1 MEPLHDGPSG
11 GTPPGGSP
19 FGGEP
24 PERLLLRIVAAPP
37 GQVPPKLELPLIV
50 KDDGPITVGRLDDN
64 DLVLPDDNLHVSRC
78 HCWLD
83 EQDGVWLLQ
92 NRSAKN
98 GAWVNDKLLAEG
110 EVATLAAGDVVRIVG
125 YTLRLEA
132 DASPA
137 APEGDPGPAVQP
149 DTGAVDESSFPQAP
163 ESREQARIV
172 ENEVAPTPT
181 ALPPHC
187 GEAPA
192 ETGRPGHDARPPG
205 KPAPGPREDLL
216 AAFLAGAGLE
226 RLPDGVDPAAAMR
239 ALGESSRLLLRT
251 LAQLLAARRA
261 LQSDFLVPPTVIAS
275 STNNASRFPV
285 EEGQMLGLLLGAAA
299 PGFTSGP
306 GAIAATCRDLVEHQV
321 ALLAG
326 IQAALT
332 LVVQRLSPEQISA
345 STKGGLLGGKAKQWE
360 RYEAVYDQ
368 VQRDVANNLAGPL
381 GQAFAAAYEAYA
393 KRGN

>member
-1 MEPLHDGPSG
+1 MEPLGDDPVNHGA
-11 GTPPGGSP
+11 PG
-19 FGGEP
+19 
-24 PERLLLRIVAAPP
+24 RLRLRIVATPP
-37 GQVPPKLELPLIV
+37 GMVPPKLELRLIV
-50 KDDGPITVGRLDDN
+50 KDEGPIQVGRLADN

-78 HCWLD
+78 HCLLD
-83 EQDGVWLLQ
+83 EQDGIWLLQ

-110 EVATLAAGDVVRIVG
+110 EVIAIAAGDVIRVVD
-125 YTLRLEA
+125 YLLHVEA
-132 DASPA
+132 DLSPDPPERET
-137 APEGDPGPAVQP
+137 APEFTSEAGAVEAPPFPPGPA
-149 DTGAVDESSFPQAP
+149 GH
-163 ESREQARIV
+163 EQAGIG
-172 ENEVAPTPT
+172 EDAAAPIPEP
-181 ALPPHC
+181 LPPDWSNT
-187 GEAPA
+187 PA
-192 ETGRPGHDARPPG
+192 STDRTGHEVHPTE
-205 KPAPGPREDLL
+205 KPAPGPHEDLL

-226 RLPDGVDPAAAMR
+226 RLPDGVEPAAAMR

-275 STNNASRFPV
+275 STNNVPRFPV
-285 EEGQMLGLLLGAAA
+285 EERHMLGLLLGAAA

-306 GAIAATCRDLVEHQV
+306 PAIAAACRDLVEHEV

-332 LVVQRLSPEQISA
+332 LVMQRLSPEQITA
-345 STKGGLLGGKAKQWE
+345 TTKGGLLGGKAKQWE

-393 KRGN
+393 RRGD